1 MSQKKRLAIL
11 GASGHGKVVADI
23 ALLTGWAEVLFFDDA
38 WPEITVVGPW
48 PVIGNSQ
55 ALLDK
60 SSYYGGLFVAIGDN
74 RTRLDKMRLFEEQGR
89 QPVTLIHPSAVISR
103 YASVGKGTVICA
115 SAVIN
120 AFAEIGRGCIINTG
134 ATVDHDCAI
143 ADGVHVSPGAHLGGA
158 VRVDKATWI
167 GLGASVKQ
175 NRSIGEGS
183 IVGMGAVVIRD
194 VPADVMV
201 VGNPTREIGRKQ

>member
-1 MSQKKRLAIL
+1 MSNKNRLAIL

-23 ALLTGWAEVLFFDDA
+23 ALLTGWSEVLFFDDA

-48 PVIGNSQ
+48 PVIGDSQ
-55 ALLDK
+55 ALLDQP
-60 SSYYGGLFVAIGDN
+60 SAYGGVVVAIGDN
-74 RTRLDKMRLFEEQGR
+74 RTRLDKMRLFEEQGS
-89 QPVTLIHPSAVISR
+89 QPVTLIHPSALISR

-120 AFAEIGRGCIINTG
+120 AFAEIGCGCIVNTG

-167 GLGASVKQ
+167 GLGACVKQ
-175 NRSIGEGS
+175 CVQIGEDA

-194 VPADVMV
+194 VPPEVTV
-201 VGNPTREIGRKQ
+201 VGNPARETRT